1 MTRAT
6 YTRWTTSWLAVVSL
20 LLNLTLSA
28 QIEAR
33 ASWPNGPLST
43 SGRWITDATGAK
55 ITYVGANWPGSLE
68 TMIPE
73 GLQYQSIETIVSK
86 IKSLGMNAIR
96 LTYAI
101 EMIDQYYDNGEQD
114 VTILNAFVAALGQE
128 DGTAIYDKVV
138 ANNPSFGAKT
148 TRLQVYDAIAAEC
161 AKQEIY
167 VHLDNHIS
175 QAGWCCS
182 PLDGNSWWGDKYFDV
197 GNWTRGLSFMANHGK
212 TWPNLMSM
220 SLRNEL
226 RAPLSDVPLLD
237 SYNWESWYKYVRQG
251 ADAIH
256 SANADVLIFL
266 SGLDSDANLTAV
278 VQDTRLS
285 PGTGAFNRDDFDG
298 YGNDKLVLELHIY
311 DNFFGPPSSNCS
323 TITREWFN
331 AGFSTLTNSGATQFP
346 LVVTEFGFPQNAS
359 ADADPYASCI
369 LDYFSSQH
377 AGWMIWSLGGSYYT
391 RQGTQDF
398 DEAWGLLSHD
408 WSAWRSPSLINRVLS
423 PAVKTSTAPISDDD
437 GSGDSPDSGSS
448 DDGSGD
454 KPSSAPVLGQ
464 GQAGVVLTLGII
476 GAVVLGSYF

>member
-1 MTRAT
+1 
-6 YTRWTTSWLAVVSL
+6 
-20 LLNLTLSA
+20 
-28 QIEAR
+28 
-33 ASWPNGPLST
+33 
-43 SGRWITDATGAK
+43 
-55 ITYVGANWPGSLE
+55 
-68 TMIPE
+68 
-73 GLQYQSIETIVSK
+73 
-86 IKSLGMNAIR
+86 
-96 LTYAI
+96 
-101 EMIDQYYDNGEQD
+101 
-114 VTILNAFVAALGQE
+114 
-128 DGTAIYDKVV
+128 
-138 ANNPSFGAKT
+138 
-148 TRLQVYDAIAAEC
+148 
-161 AKQEIY
+161 
-167 VHLDNHIS
+167 
-175 QAGWCCS
+175 
-182 PLDGNSWWGDKYFDV
+182 
-197 GNWTRGLSFMANHGK
+197 
-212 TWPNLMSM
+212 MSM

-398 DEAWGLLSHD
+398 DEAWSV
-408 WSAWRSPSLINRVLS
+408 LIT
-423 PAVKTSTAPISDDD
+423 PDIS
-437 GSGDSPDSGSS
+437 
-448 DDGSGD
+448 
-454 KPSSAPVLGQ
+454 
-464 GQAGVVLTLGII
+464 
-476 GAVVLGSYF
+476 